1 MDILIQIL
9 ALLFSLSVLVIV
21 HEFGHF
27 IAAKAFKTRVE
38 KFYLF
43 FNPGFSIF
51 KFRIGET
58 EYGMGW
64 LPLGGYV
71 KISGMIDESMDKEQM
86 KKPPQS
92 WEFRSKPSW
101 QRLIIMLGGVIMNVL
116 LAVLIYIVLLFN
128 YGEKYLPTQ
137 NLKDGIWV
145 TDSLLMDIGLQT
157 GDKVVSI
164 NGQNPPD
171 RYNEVLIEMLYS
183 DSMTVDRNGQ
193 LINIDLPKDLA
204 GQLSEERGSRIEY
217 RYPFIVG
224 AIPDSS
230 HNVNSGLQKGDM
242 IVGVNEKGIRYF
254 DQFETIA
261 NQHKGD
267 SVMVLVQREEQ
278 PEQITL
284 QVNDKGKIGVVPM
297 FVSTNKLEELGYYEF
312 EKQTFTLL
320 ESIPAGFIMA
330 REQLVN
336 YVRQF
341 KLLLNP
347 DTGAYKGLGGFIT
360 IGSFFPASWDWYRIW
375 QLTAFLSIMLAILNI
390 LPIPALDGGHVMF
403 LLYEIVTRRKPS
415 DKFMEYAQ
423 IAGMMIIL
431 GLLVVANGND
441 IVRVFN
447 RLF

>member
-9 ALLFSLSVLVIV
+9 AFIFSLSVLVIV

-27 IAAKAFKTRVE
+27 IAAKAFKTKVE

-71 KISGMIDESMDKEQM
+71 KIAGMIDESMDKEQM
-86 KKPPQS
+86 KKPPEP

-101 QRLIIMLGGVIMNVL
+101 QRLIIMLGGVIMNVV
-116 LAVLIYIVLLFN
+116 LAVIIYIILLFN
-128 YGEKYLPTQ
+128 YGEKYLPTE

-164 NGQNPPD
+164 NGEKPPL
-171 RYNEVLIEMLYS
+171 RYNEILIEMLYS
-183 DSMTVDRNGQ
+183 QKMTVDRDGK
-193 LINIDLPKDLA
+193 LVKIDLPEDLA
-204 GQLSEERGSRIEY
+204 GQLSNQRGSRIEL
-217 RYPFIVG
+217 RFPFIVG

-230 HNVNSGLQKGDM
+230 HNVNSGLKAKDM
-242 IVGVNEKGIRYF
+242 IVAVNDEKIKYF
-254 DQFETIA
+254 DQFATIA
-261 NQHKGD
+261 QKLKGHTVTVD
-267 SVMVLVQREEQ
+267 VMRDGEQ
-278 PEQITL
+278 KQITM
-284 QVNDKGKIGVVPM
+284 QINQDGKIGVVPV
-297 FVSTNKLEELGYYEF
+297 FVMPDQLEKLGFYEF
-312 EKQTFTLL
+312 EKQNYTLWQ
-320 ESIPAGFIMA
+320 SIPAGFTMA
-330 REQLVN
+330 RQQLVN

-341 KLLLNP
+341 QLLFNP

-360 IGSFFPASWDWYRIW
+360 IGSFFPVTWDWYRIW

-403 LLYEIVTRRKPS
+403 LLYEIITRRKPS

-423 IAGMMIIL
+423 IAGMVILL

-441 IVRVFN
+441 IMRWYN
-447 RLF
+447 SLL